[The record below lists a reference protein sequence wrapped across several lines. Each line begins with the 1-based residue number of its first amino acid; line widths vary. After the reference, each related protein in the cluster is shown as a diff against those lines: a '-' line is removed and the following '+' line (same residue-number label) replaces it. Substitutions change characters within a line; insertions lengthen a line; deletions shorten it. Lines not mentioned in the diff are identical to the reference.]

1 MNLDYQPEKQFLD
14 KQRSNSLNT
23 VCDFQQ
29 KQQQKQQQLEMN
41 KTTLNP
47 FENMNK
53 SSTKSLN
60 LTMNNYYHHYHHQ
73 QNKQRRR
80 RRRRR
85 KIQKSVIDTTAT
97 TKEMAIKIN
106 DDNDN
111 NDKKFKDV
119 STIKSLEQIE
129 ISLKPKSIENIA
141 RSSLANNISTATLN
155 TTTMSMATIKPLS
168 TETNLCNNNNNNNN
182 DVCESNNN
190 KILVTNNNN
199 VHMDKLCVKNN
210 NHHHRR
216 KNDSFDIDSSS
227 TKIEQKSINKNK
239 SIELKNNQTNTSN
252 EQTFS
257 SSSSSMSSLSLRKTS
272 AKLITK
278 IPETLPIE
286 CEQTSYGSSTNH
298 SLCNQNH
305 NDYNIKKSRFL
316 LIKNRNN
323 NNKLQN
329 NNNNSKSSLICDN
342 KIKTS
347 SSSCG
352 YKNTNNKNNVCNW
365 KRLSNNSFYDSFRMK
380 SFRLT
385 TTTTKYNQNDQFD
398 SIETTCN
405 DDDDDVDVID
415 NGDGFSTVVA
425 DDNDD
430 HCKCNNNNNNNQR
443 KHRQKQKQ
451 QQRQSPLITAAQRH
465 RNELKRE
472 ESSRLRQEKKAARQL
487 GVILGAFIL
496 CWMPYIITYVV
507 TAYCTYC
514 ISLTVHQV
522 TIWLGY
528 LNSFLNPFLYALCN
542 ENFKHAFKKMLGR
555 LQQPQHISYNFDQTL
570 MAGNQNNH
578 QQQQQLLQRQQST
591 RGCANTNSLRLIT
604 TQQ

>member
-1 MNLDYQPEKQFLD
+1 
-14 KQRSNSLNT
+14 
-23 VCDFQQ
+23 
-29 KQQQKQQQLEMN
+29 
-41 KTTLNP
+41 
-47 FENMNK
+47 
-53 SSTKSLN
+53 
-60 LTMNNYYHHYHHQ
+60 
-73 QNKQRRR
+73 
-80 RRRRR
+80 
-85 KIQKSVIDTTAT
+85 
-97 TKEMAIKIN
+97 MAIKIN
-106 DDNDN
+106 EDDNDN

-168 TETNLCNNNNNNNN
+168 TETNFCNNNNN

-190 KILVTNNNN
+190 KVLVTNNNN

-210 NHHHRR
+210 NHHQRR

-227 TKIEQKSINKNK
+227 TKIEQTKSINKNK

-323 NNKLQN
+323 NNKLQIK
-329 NNNNSKSSLICDN
+329 NNNNSKSSLIYDN

-347 SSSCG
+347 SSC
-352 YKNTNNKNNVCNW
+352 
-365 KRLSNNSFYDSFRMK
+365 
-380 SFRLT
+380 
-385 TTTTKYNQNDQFD
+385 
-398 SIETTCN
+398 
-405 DDDDDVDVID
+405 
-415 NGDGFSTVVA
+415 
-425 DDNDD
+425 
-430 HCKCNNNNNNNQR
+430 
-443 KHRQKQKQ
+443 
-451 QQRQSPLITAAQRH
+451 
-465 RNELKRE
+465 

-578 QQQQQLLQRQQST
+578 HQQQQQLQRQQST